1 MNTSSDEVQYAQQ
14 HAQLHTLQRTATLMV
29 CGSVR
34 GSAHGDCRG
43 LIGTNDWTKHPPART
58 VRKVCSKVEVL

>member
-14 HAQLHTLQRTATLMV
+14 HAQQHTLQRTATLMV

-43 LIGTNDWTKHPPART
+43 LIGTNDWPKHLPART